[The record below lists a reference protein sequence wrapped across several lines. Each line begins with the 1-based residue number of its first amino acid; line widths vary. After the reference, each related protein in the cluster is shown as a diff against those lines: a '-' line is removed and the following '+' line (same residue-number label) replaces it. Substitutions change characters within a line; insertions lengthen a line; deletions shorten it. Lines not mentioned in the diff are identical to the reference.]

1 MSSLRQSLRRTP
13 GCQGP
18 HRRWSIA
25 TRFPS
30 ANIPQQRGSRARVPP
45 AGELT
50 RSDLWTWQTMEAAGI
65 EPAPDSDRQPPGVGD
80 GRVVPLLA
88 LAQRVPDWGL
98 ADHSPRVLRVS
109 ECFVLG
115 VEGRHRAA
123 HRRAVRVDQLP
134 VEPTVGLVDDLEVDA
149 SRRIVAVHQR
159 SLPLTLLSAAHVAV

>member
-1 MSSLRQSLRRTP
+1 MSLGIIPLSQCVFP
-13 GCQGP
+13 
-18 HRRWSIA
+18 A
-25 TRFPS
+25 TS
-30 ANIPQQRGSRARVPP
+30 
-45 AGELT
+45 EY
-50 RSDLWTWQTMEAAGI
+50 MEAAGI
-65 EPAPDSDRQPPGVGD
+65 EPAQDSDRQSRGVGD

-88 LAQRVPDWGL
+88 LAQRVPDWSL

-115 VEGRHRAA
+115 VEGRHRAT

-159 SLPLTLLSAAHVAV
+159 SLPLTLLSAAQVAV